1 MKKDIIVWLAVSVAV
16 MMALPWLA
24 VTFVQSDA
32 GMACSLL
39 LLFAVNP
46 IYALMTG
53 VFAGKDVRRLWSL
66 PVILAV
72 FFLAGTWMFFDRG
85 ETAFISYAA
94 VYLGLGIA
102 VMLVCLI
109 FR

>member
-46 IYALMTG
+46 IYAVMTG

-66 PVILAV
+66 P